1 MVCFKN
7 NTKVY
12 LFVLLYFC
20 LILSYIFSV
29 FSFLD
34 ELVAIVALFYFIVML
49 INRKQSK
56 MCVLFVSM
64 LIFLIILGLI
74 GNVIYKTYA
83 PDLKNIF
90 MDIFLFIKPYLFF
103 SFGIFFI
110 SSVEMRKISYYMSIL
125 SQILLILFFV
135 LALVYF
141 FKNITDY
148 SNWRFS
154 ILSCFPGDIATITML
169 SLVWI
174 FTYEYSKM
182 KKLFFLIATFI
193 IFLTDSGL
201 GLLGVVLFFILYFF
215 LTRFKFKKYM
225 IILFTLLVLSV
236 SMNEISSYLTND
248 NAPRYKMFYYSFK
261 TAFSFFPLGSG
272 FGTYGGVVSATNYSK
287 LYFLYGFN
295 NVWGLSI
302 DSLYT
307 SPNFLF
313 DTYYPMIIAQ
323 FGFLGFFVF
332 IFVVLYGLKKCILC
346 KNKNAIFLILF
357 LLAMGLGFN
366 VGGLVG
372 CVYFLS
378 LGALALNN

>member
-182 KKLFFLIATFI
+182 KKLFF
-193 IFLTDSGL
+193 
-201 GLLGVVLFFILYFF
+201 
-215 LTRFKFKKYM
+215 
-225 IILFTLLVLSV
+225 
-236 SMNEISSYLTND
+236 
-248 NAPRYKMFYYSFK
+248 
-261 TAFSFFPLGSG
+261 
-272 FGTYGGVVSATNYSK
+272 
-287 LYFLYGFN
+287 
-295 NVWGLSI
+295 
-302 DSLYT
+302 
-307 SPNFLF
+307 
-313 DTYYPMIIAQ
+313 
-323 FGFLGFFVF
+323 
-332 IFVVLYGLKKCILC
+332 
-346 KNKNAIFLILF
+346 
-357 LLAMGLGFN
+357 
-366 VGGLVG
+366 
-372 CVYFLS
+372 
-378 LGALALNN
+378 